1 MHRLIRKRV
10 FSDGGKREYN
20 QMWSGKSMNKRGR
33 VCIVGFDSLD
43 YYLVVKY
50 NLRYLM
56 QKEYGKV
63 EINVGVLS
71 TPTIW
76 TSFITGLPPEEHG
89 VIGWKWKNPVLDKLK
104 RKAVKIG
111 LNKITFDRSMFLTQ
125 LVRKRI
131 KGDVPNIKGRIP
143 TIFDYSRSPVD
154 INVPCY
160 SEDAYEEQRHE
171 IAYGSYRTSFNIFCG
186 TAKTRLENCTWKWM
200 RQLTLLKNVWVKTR
214 SSFLSAITDKRG
226 DYTLLT
232 VSTPAIRSLTS
243 TNPRSPIL
251 PTS

>member
-1 MHRLIRKRV
+1 M
-10 FSDGGKREYN
+10 
-20 QMWSGKSMNKRGR
+20 
-33 VCIVGFDSLD
+33 GFDSLD

-76 TSFITGLPPEEHG
+76 TSFITGLPPKDHG

-104 RKAVKIG
+104 RKAVKTG
-111 LNKITFDRSMFLTQ
+111 LNKIPFDRSMFLTQ

-171 IAYGSYRTSFNIFCG
+171 IAYGLG
-186 TAKTRLENCTWKWM
+186 
-200 RQLTLLKNVWVKTR
+200 
-214 SSFLSAITDKRG
+214 
-226 DYTLLT
+226 
-232 VSTPAIRSLTS
+232 
-243 TNPRSPIL
+243 NPIVEKQIG
-251 PTS
+251 